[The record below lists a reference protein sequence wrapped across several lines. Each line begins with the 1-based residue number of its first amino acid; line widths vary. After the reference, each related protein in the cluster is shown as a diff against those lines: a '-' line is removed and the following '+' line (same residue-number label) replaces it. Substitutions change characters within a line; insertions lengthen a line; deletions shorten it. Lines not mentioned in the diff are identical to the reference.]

1 MSDEWAQAR
10 VYVGQQPTA
19 FHTAAS
25 AEPSS
30 LAVHRLDIPRSRNAS
45 DPVGTRLLGRVADER
60 DEQQLE
66 LVSKLDAAC
75 KVREEPFHLG

>member
-19 FHTAAS
+19 FHPAAA

-30 LAVHRLDIPRSRNAS
+30 LARHRLDYPRSRHAR
-45 DPVGTRLLGRVADER
+45 DPGGTRLSGCVADKR
-60 DEQQLE
+60 DERQLE
-66 LVSKLDAAC
+66 LVSKVDATC
-75 KVREEPFHLG
+75 KVCEEPFHLG